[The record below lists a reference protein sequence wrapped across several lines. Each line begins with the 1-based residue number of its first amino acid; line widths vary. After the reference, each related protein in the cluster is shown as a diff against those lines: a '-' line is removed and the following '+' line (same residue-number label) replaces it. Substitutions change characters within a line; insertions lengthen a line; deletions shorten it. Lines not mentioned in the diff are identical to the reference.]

1 MTFWPI
7 SPLITRVRSSG
18 VFWAV
23 VIVSS
28 AAQAGVLKI
37 RHRPRERA
45 IVVLKM
51 FIQKGVTRVLIV
63 NIQMDTN
70 CIQQI
75 VFYYSGSR
83 RFKGRFE
90 GI

>member
-1 MTFWPI
+1 MTFWPA

-23 VIVSS
+23 VMVSS

-37 RHRPRERA
+37 RHKLRERA

-51 FIQKGVTRVLIV
+51 FIQKGANKSV
-63 NIQMDTN
+63 D
-70 CIQQI
+70 
-75 VFYYSGSR
+75 YEY
-83 RFKGRFE
+83 
-90 GI
+90 